1 MFLNIM
7 SYTIYSKIKKI
18 NLFLFLFFIYFFSYP
33 IFSQNNK
40 NSSDILNSNEE
51 IMAEYGNW
59 LQICEN
65 EKNQCVGVQFALDV
79 QGERAARFI
88 IERLNQNTE
97 TIADSLIT
105 IFVPYEA
112 NVPILP
118 NGITLAVDSAEPFK
132 EQFLFCDQI
141 GCTSQFGLTKQGIEL
156 FLTGAN
162 LAIYMVDI
170 RNPNNQFIVDVD
182 LENFDKIYNS
192 ITPK

>member
-1 MFLNIM
+1 MFLNVM
-7 SYTIYSKIKKI
+7 SSVYTKITTI
-18 NLFLFLFFIYFFSYP
+18 NFFFLVFFLIYFLYNP
-33 IFSQNNK
+33 IFSQNND
-40 NSSDILNSNEE
+40 NSNILNSNEE
-51 IMAEYGNW
+51 IKAEYGNW

-88 IERLNQNTE
+88 IERINQNTE
-97 TIADSLIT
+97 TVADSLIT

-118 NGITLAVDSAEPFK
+118 NGITLAVDSAEPFT
-132 EQFLFCDQI
+132 EQFLFCDQL

-156 FLTGAN
+156 FMTGAN

-170 RNPNNQFIVDVD
+170 RNPNNKFVVDVD
-182 LENFDKIYNS
+182 LENFDKIYES
-192 ITPK
+192 ITPL

>member
-1 MFLNIM
+1 
-7 SYTIYSKIKKI
+7 
-18 NLFLFLFFIYFFSYP
+18 
-33 IFSQNNK
+33 
-40 NSSDILNSNEE
+40 
-51 IMAEYGNW
+51 MAEYGNW

-97 TIADSLIT
+97 TVADSLIT

-118 NGITLAVDSAEPFK
+118 NGITLAVDSAEPFT
-132 EQFLFCDQI
+132 EQFLFCDQL

-156 FLTGAN
+156 FMTGAN
-162 LAIYMVDI
+162 LAIYMIDI
-170 RNPNNQFIVDVD
+170 RNPNNKFIVDVD
-182 LENFDKIYNS
+182 LENFDKIYDS
-192 ITPK
+192 ITP